1 MKALWITISAIALL
15 AFAGCNQKNEVKEML
30 NDPLTRENIYSEIIH
45 DHQLMTEFME
55 KMRSNEHAMM
65 MMEGYDQRMM
75 NMENM
80 RETASMFMHDSIAC
94 DHLTD
99 SIMNHR
105 EVMEMM
111 LNKMH
116 NRGFMDKECMEES
129 IEELEHAG
137 LPEFDFGNIR
147 HWH

>member
-1 MKALWITISAIALL
+1 MKTLWITLSAIAIL
-15 AFAGCNQKNEVKEML
+15 AFAGCNQRTEVNEML
-30 NDPLTRENIYSEIIH
+30 DDPRTRNEIYSEIVNN
-45 DHQLMTEFME
+45 HQLMTEFM
-55 KMRSNEHAMM
+55 KKIRSNEHGMT
-65 MMEGYDQRMM
+65 MMEGYDRGMM
-75 NMENM
+75 DMENM
-80 RETASMFMHDSIAC
+80 HETASMFMQDSVAC

-99 SIMNHR
+99 SIMNHH

-129 IEELEHAG
+129 KEKLENAG

-147 HWH
+147 HWR